1 MEDVQIIVKLAI
13 KPTKHYQRTTHKNRR
28 MPPPRLRHRLHQPH
42 LTPHFLPN
50 IEAVQIADV
59 LFVAAAQ
66 DVQFVFEDGGG
77 VAPAGVGH
85 GWLS

>member
-1 MEDVQIIVKLAI
+1 
-13 KPTKHYQRTTHKNRR
+13 
-28 MPPPRLRHRLHQPH
+28 
-42 LTPHFLPN
+42 
-50 IEAVQIADV
+50 